1 MDYISFYKLAEE
13 TIIPRITCW
22 SCGGKARYQCSCG
35 QEHPCIECHGRGYT
49 RYDSESWRRLDEKM
63 KAWVEE
69 SRGNMESDWD
79 VPRESGGSMRDDN

>member
-1 MDYISFYKLAEE
+1 MDYSSFCKLAEE

-35 QEHPCIECHGRGYT
+35 QEHLCNECHGRGYT
-49 RYDSESWRRLDEKM
+49 RNDSEAWRRLDETV

-69 SRGNMESDWD
+69 NRVNMESGWE
-79 VPRESGGSMRDDN
+79 VPPESDNS